1 MWSTGTALI
10 TKEEPVWSTGEAKD
24 CVWSTG
30 AAITKKKTTKN
41 EVQATWSTGALVNK
55 RNKIK
60 RKKEERLTTR
70 QTKGLREGFEQV
82 KDSINQKHN
91 RENQQNGGNKRR
103 P

>member
-10 TKEEPVWSTGEAKD
+10 TKRQANKAKEEPVWSTGEAKD

-41 EVQATWSTGALVNK
+41 EVQATWSTSALVNK

-70 QTKGLREGFEQV
+70 QTKGLREGFDQV
-82 KDSINQKHN
+82 EDSK
-91 RENQQNGGNKRR
+91 K
-103 P
+103 